1 MKINGLLR
9 LQKGVNGFRGD
20 RPTERQWQ
28 PTNTAHDPN
37 PPITLE
43 SGGGGAV
50 THATTGTLTGAGAAL
65 SGTARHN
72 TPHAT
77 TGTLTGPG
85 SAVVGSANR
94 FRAHA
99 STGALVGSGSTIA
112 GSANHSPAAVPHT
125 TTGALTGP
133 GSVVVGVSS
142 RFRAHPT
149 TGVLMGA
156 GAVWDVAFWDTGL
169 WSTGAVLSGTALYN
183 ALHST
188 TGTLTGAGST
198 VSGAAKRFVLHD
210 TNGSLVGLGSSV
222 NGAVTRFR
230 AYDTTGNLTGAG
242 SVITGES
249 LKTSIFITDFHD
261 GDYLKK
267 RIKKERKAATRRKD
281 QIKDAY
287 EILVEGRP
295 AVAAEI
301 VKPYISRT
309 AENPIDFESFMA
321 DLERVEWLWKEY
333 IEMDDEEVIA
343 LL

>member
-50 THATTGTLTGAGAAL
+50 THATTGTLTGAGATL

-125 TTGALTGP
+125 TTGALAGP

-149 TGVLMGA
+149 TG
-156 GAVWDVAFWDTGL
+156 T
-169 WSTGAVLSGTALYN
+169 
-183 ALHST
+183 
-188 TGTLTGAGST
+188 
-198 VSGAAKRFVLHD
+198 
-210 TNGSLVGLGSSV
+210 
-222 NGAVTRFR
+222 
-230 AYDTTGNLTGAG
+230 LTGAG
-242 SVITGES
+242 SVIVGSANRSPVAVPHTTTGTLTGQGSAVAGTSSRFRAHATTGSLAGAGSVIIGAARHNTPHPTTGTLIGQGSTVDGTADRSATYPAPADVLAGLVYGPSGIFTGTLASSPNAPSVGLRSFTTNFLAGPGAIFADAPFSAYPDPAYVLVGVVYGPGGVYIGSLTPSTGETIIGLRS
-249 LKTSIFITDFHD
+249 FT
-261 GDYLKK
+261 
-267 RIKKERKAATRRKD
+267 
-281 QIKDAY
+281 
-287 EILVEGRP
+287 GR
-295 AVAAEI
+295 
-301 VKPYISRT
+301 S
-309 AENPIDFESFMA
+309 
-321 DLERVEWLWKEY
+321 
-333 IEMDDEEVIA
+333 
-343 LL
+343 